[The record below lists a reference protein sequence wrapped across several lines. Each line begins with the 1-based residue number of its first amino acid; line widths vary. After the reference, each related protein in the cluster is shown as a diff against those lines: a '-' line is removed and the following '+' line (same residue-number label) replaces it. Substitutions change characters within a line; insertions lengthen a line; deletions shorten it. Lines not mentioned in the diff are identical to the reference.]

1 MNLNCPFLSPELF
14 RDTIEEVIL
23 ESVRNHDL
31 L

>member
-1 MNLNCPFLSPELF
+1 LF
-14 RDTIEEVIL
+14 QPSFHVTIEEVIL